1 MFTDDVTDPLFDM
14 VWFEFNAPS
23 DSAVRIDATVMIAI
37 IAAGIFKFVIFF
49 PPILYQEPSLEY

>member
-1 MFTDDVTDPLFDM
+1 MAI
-14 VWFEFNAPS
+14 VWFEFSAPM

-37 IAAGIFKFVIFF
+37 IADGIFKFVIFF